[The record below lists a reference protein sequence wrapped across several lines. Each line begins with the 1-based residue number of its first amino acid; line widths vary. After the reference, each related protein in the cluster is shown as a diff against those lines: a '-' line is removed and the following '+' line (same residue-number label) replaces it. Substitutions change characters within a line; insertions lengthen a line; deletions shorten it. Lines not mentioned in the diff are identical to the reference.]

1 MELSMTKLDAIV
13 VGAGFAGL
21 YMLHRLRQRGL
32 SVQVLEQG
40 GDVGGTWY
48 WNRYPGARCDNESLG
63 YSVSFLPELDQ
74 EWSWPERYSEQ
85 PVILRYINRIADELD
100 LRRDIRFN
108 TRVESARFDGSEN
121 LWQVDTDNGERL
133 QARFVIMATGCL
145 SVPNWPDIKG
155 REDFA
160 GDTLHTALWPH
171 EGYDFTGKKV
181 AVIGTGSTAIQSIPH
196 IAGQAGKLTVFQRTA
211 NHCVPA
217 QNGPLDPVVERERK
231 AHYPE
236 MRERARY
243 TRSGDVVPQGEITI
257 MDLDDEALEVVL
269 QDCWDQGGFYT
280 QYPFADQMTDPQANA
295 RVTAFSHQHIRSRV
309 KDPATAALLCARD
322 HPFGTKRLC
331 ADTGYFETYNLDHV
345 HLVDLNTTPIEAVE
359 ARGIRTSD
367 AMFDVD
373 VIIYATGFDAMTGAL
388 TRIEITGRD
397 GLVLRDKWD
406 HGTRSLL
413 GVSVAGFPNLFT
425 VTGPGSPSVMIN
437 VVAAIEQH
445 VEWIDA
451 CIGWLGEQGAASIE
465 ASPDAEN
472 AWVEHV
478 NATADATLF
487 PKANSWYMGAN
498 IPGKARVFMPYVGG
512 LGPYRHH
519 CDKVAADGYPGFV
532 VTGKQGGPA

>member
-1 MELSMTKLDAIV
+1 MPKLDAIV

-32 SVQVLEQG
+32 SVQILEQG

-48 WNRYPGARCDNESLG
+48 WNRYPGARSDNESLG
-63 YSVSFLPELDQ
+63 YSYSFLPELDQ
-74 EWSWPERYSEQ
+74 DWSWPERYSEQ
-85 PVILRYINRIADELD
+85 PVILRYINRVADELD
-100 LRRDIRFN
+100 LRRDIRLN
-108 TRVESARFDGSEN
+108 SRVKSARFEETEN
-121 LWQVDTDNGERL
+121 IWQVETDNGDCL
-133 QARFVIMATGCL
+133 QARFLIMATGCL
-145 SVPNWPDIKG
+145 SVPNWPDISG
-155 REDFA
+155 RETYA

-196 IAGQAGKLTVFQRTA
+196 IARQARELTVFQRTA

-217 QNGPLDPVVERERK
+217 RNGPMDPGIERKRK

-243 TRSGDVVPQGEITI
+243 TKSGDVVPQGEITI

-295 RVTAFSHQHIRSRV
+295 RVAAFSHKHIRSRV
-309 KDPATAALLCARD
+309 KDPATAELLCARD

-345 HLVDLNTTPIEAVE
+345 DLIDLNTTPIEAIE
-359 ARGIRTSD
+359 PQGIRTSD

-373 VIIYATGFDAMTGAL
+373 VIVYATGFDAMTGAL

-397 GLVLRDKWD
+397 GVVLRDKWEQ
-406 HGTRSLL
+406 GTRTLL

-445 VEWIDA
+445 VEWIDT
-451 CIGWLGEQGAASIE
+451 CIGWLGEQGAARIE
-465 ASPDAEN
+465 ASQDAEN
-472 AWVEHV
+472 AWVDHV
-478 NATADATLF
+478 NETADATLF

-498 IPGKARVFMPYVGG
+498 IQGKARVFMPYVGG
-512 LGPYRHH
+512 LRNYRLH
-519 CDKVAADGYPGFV
+519 CETVAADGYTGFN
-532 VTGKQGGPA
+532 VT